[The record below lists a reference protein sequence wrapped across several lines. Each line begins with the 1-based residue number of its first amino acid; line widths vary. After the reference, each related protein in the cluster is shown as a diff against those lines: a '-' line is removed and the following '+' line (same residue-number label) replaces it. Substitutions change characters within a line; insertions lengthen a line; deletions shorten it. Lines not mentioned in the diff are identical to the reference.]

1 MRNCKCIVCG
11 RTLKD
16 GIILEG
22 KLICSRCEKRMLIEN
37 NYTDIYNLIKNRI
50 KKHIVPNIKYY

>member
-22 KLICSRCEKRMLIEN
+22 NLICSRCEKRMLIEN
-37 NYTDIYNLIKNRI
+37 NYTDIYKLIKNRI
-50 KKHIVPNIKYY
+50 KKHIVPNMKYY

>member
-37 NYTDIYNLIKNRI
+37 NYTDIYKLIKNRI
-50 KKHIVPNIKYY
+50 KKHIVPNMKYY

>member
-37 NYTDIYNLIKNRI
+37 NYTDVYKLIKNRI

>member
-37 NYTDIYNLIKNRI
+37 NYTDIYKLIKNRI
-50 KKHIVPNIKYY
+50 KKHIVPYMKYY

>member
-50 KKHIVPNIKYY
+50 KKHIVPNMKYY